1 MTATATRTA
10 LRRAGALGLA
20 LLVCGCAAGP
30 NFQRPAAPKVEGFLP
45 PDTASQALGGRAE
58 GPAQTFALGQ
68 DIPGRWWAVFHSPEI
83 DALVRE
89 ALANNQ
95 DVKAALAALAQNQE
109 LLYAQRGAF
118 LPSVGASMQASRQRN
133 SATLAPPLAD
143 NASIFNLYTPLV
155 TISYAPDVFGA
166 TRRLTEAAAARVD
179 VQRAQLDAAYL
190 TLTSNVVQAA
200 LQIASLNEQI
210 QANQE
215 AVAAERQVLTIVRR
229 QQQLGQASGGDVA
242 TQETALAQAEQ
253 GLPPLRKQ
261 AAQERDLL
269 AALLGRYASQAPV
282 EQLRISDLTLPREAP
297 LGLPSALVERRPD
310 IRAAEANLHVASA
323 QVGVAAAARLPNVV
337 LAGDVGRAASVFSAL
352 SDPANRFW
360 GIAAGVTQPIFQGG
374 ALRHQQRAAE
384 AAYRQAQAQ
393 YRSTVILAFQNVA
406 DTLQALQQDGAG
418 LDAAAA
424 AEAAARRNLEIARRQ
439 LELGEVSGVSLLN
452 AEQAHQQSRVA
463 LIQAR
468 TARFTDTVAL
478 FQALGAG
485 DWRQDVAQA
494 R

>member
-1 MTATATRTA
+1 MTATAIRTA
-10 LRRAGALGLA
+10 LRRAGALWLA
-20 LLVCGCAAGP
+20 LLVYGCAAGP

-45 PDTASQALGGRAE
+45 PDTASHALGGRAE

-95 DVKAALAALAQNQE
+95 DVKSAMAALTVNQE

-118 LPSVGASMQASRQRN
+118 LPSIGANVLASRQRN

-143 NASIFNLYTPLV
+143 NASIFSLYTPLV
-155 TISYAPDVFGA
+155 TISYSPDVFGGI
-166 TRRLTEAAAARVD
+166 RRQTEAAAARVD

-200 LQIASLNEQI
+200 LQVSSLNEQI
-210 QANQE
+210 RADQE
-215 AVAAERQVLTIVRR
+215 VVVAERQILAIIRR

-242 TQETALAQAEQ
+242 TQELALAQAEQ
-253 GLPPLRKQ
+253 ALPPLLKQ
-261 AAQERDLL
+261 AALERDLL
-269 AALLGRYASQAPV
+269 TALLGRYASQAHV
-282 EQLRISDLTLPREAP
+282 EELRISDLTLPPEVP
-297 LGLPSALVERRPD
+297 LGLPSELVERRPD

-323 QVGVAAAARLPNVV
+323 QVGVAAAARLPNIV
-337 LAGDVGRAASVFSAL
+337 LVGDMGRAASAISAL

-360 GIAAGVTQPIFQGG
+360 GITAGITQPIFQGG

-406 DTLQALQQDGAG
+406 DALQALQQDGAG

-424 AEAAARRNLEIARRQ
+424 SEAAARRNLEIARRQ
-439 LELGEVSGVSLLN
+439 LELGEVSGVNLLN
-452 AEQAHQQSRVA
+452 AQQAYQQSRVM

-485 DWRQDVAQA
+485 DWRQDLAHIG
-494 R
+494 